1 MPNFLHEVVLKRE
14 SQQELH
20 DWQSSISHAIAQ
32 QNLVDPWEAD
42 ILASSAGT
50 IHPTNEDLGV
60 Q

>member
-32 QNLVDPWEAD
+32 QDATDPWDAVIARNSD
-42 ILASSAGT
+42 VV
-50 IHPTNEDLGV
+50 HPRNEDLGGF
-60 Q
+60 

>member
-20 DWQSSISHAIAQ
+20 DWQSSISYAIAQ
-32 QNLVDPWEAD
+32 QNLTDPWEAD
-42 ILASSAGT
+42 ILRN
-50 IHPTNEDLGV
+50 IVHPTNEDLGV

>member
-32 QNLVDPWEAD
+32 QNLTDPWEAD
-42 ILASSAGT
+42 ILRN
-50 IHPTNEDLGV
+50 IVHPTNEDLGV